1 MPTFMF
7 RRKPLLL
14 LAAALSFLVFIVFSQ
29 QVMADMFSWFKKT
42 EVELS
47 PEVNGIVTLHGK
59 PIAGATV
66 QRILSYGDKEFND
79 NAITDVNG
87 QFKLPVK
94 TAKLRVSSMFD
105 TWVSQLLTVEHA
117 EQNVKIW
124 STGATNT
131 LTYGSVH
138 QLLFSMQCELT
149 SPEMK
154 IGIPRS
160 NPQSPP
166 LWLVSTCNFEHDN
179 IIIEKELN
187 K

>member
-1 MPTFMF
+1 MLSVTT
-7 RRKPLLL
+7 RRKPWLLMT
-14 LAAALSFLVFIVFSQ
+14 AALGFLVFFVFSQ

-47 PEVNGIVTLHGK
+47 PVINGTITSHGK
-59 PIAGATV
+59 PVAGATV
-66 QRILSYGDKEFND
+66 QRNLTYGDKEFND
-79 NAITDVNG
+79 RAITDANG

-94 TAKLRVSSMFD
+94 TAKVRVSSMFD

-131 LTYGSVH
+131 LNYDSVH

-160 NPQSPP
+160 KPQSPP

-187 K
+187 Q